1 MWRLSKVEVVVA
13 ILVSAFLGVS
23 TVQASSNYAT
33 EVVSYQA
40 GSNAA
45 SGYTDPSAALGEP
58 SRQTAGWPTG
68 NTDVTMF
75 NAPWQPDQLVSIG
88 AGGHLIVKF
97 DHPVVDNPPDV
108 NWGIDLLIFGNAFF
122 TDSNYP
128 NGVAGGI
135 YAEPGKIAV
144 SQDGTNWYEIPNVTA
159 DNLFPTQGF
168 TDTSGPYAAD
178 GTTLSDFTKPVN
190 PDIDWYGKTY
200 AELLALYDGSGGG
213 TGVDISCTGLEWIQ
227 YVKVYQDPGDSH
239 STEIDAFADVVPEPA
254 TLCLLALGSVVLLRR
269 GRVESRKNNTIA

>member
-1 MWRLSKVEVVVA
+1 MRKLSKVVAIFVVVFMGISAVHAALA
-13 ILVSAFLGVS
+13 ISD
-23 TVQASSNYAT
+23 YAT

-45 SGYTDPSAALGEP
+45 GGYTDPSVALGEP
-58 SRQTAGWPTG
+58 SRQTAGWPSG

-75 NAPWQPDQLVSIG
+75 NAPWQTDQIVSIG

-97 DHPVVDNPPDV
+97 DHPVVDNPSDV
-108 NWGIDLLIFGNAFF
+108 NWGIDLLIFGNACF

-144 SQDGTNWYEIPNVTA
+144 SQDGTNWYEIPDVTA

-178 GTTLSDFTKPVN
+178 GTTLSDFIKPVD
-190 PDIDWYGKTY
+190 PGIDWNGKTY
-200 AELLALYDGSGGG
+200 AELLALYGGSGGG
-213 TGVDISCTGLEWIQ
+213 TGVDISSTGLEWIQ
-227 YVKVYQDPGDSH
+227 YVKVYQDAGDSH
-239 STEIDAFADVVPEPA
+239 STEIDAFADVIPEPA
-254 TLCLLALGSVVLLRR
+254 TMCLFALGSVVLLRR
-269 GRVESRKNNTIA
+269 GRMKNRKDKTNA